1 MNEGEP
7 QMNQDDILKMYR
19 EYSDESLEVFRKM
32 LDVFSYIE
40 KEKLKNEKN
49 QNASIISV
57 HNHFVSLI

>member
-7 QMNQDDILKMYR
+7 QMNQNDILKMYR